1 MKKTFISSLL
11 CLCCLLSVSTAQAQL
26 VVSDPT
32 NLYQNTT
39 SALAEVQQ
47 TANSIKDLVNQ
58 SKQLAA
64 QLEHLKELDVSDLDD
79 LKAALGEVRIIA
91 GMTLQLVNG
100 WTALAV

>member
-1 MKKTFISSLL
+1 MKKTFISSLV
-11 CLCCLLSVSTAQAQL
+11 CLCCLLPVSTAQAQL

-58 SKQLAA
+58 SKYMSVTKNFYQGAHGIVLIY
-64 QLEHLKELDVSDLDD
+64 D
-79 LKAALGEVRIIA
+79 
-91 GMTLQLVNG
+91 
-100 WTALAV
+100 